1 MDCLAR
7 ARDAQY
13 PSKIGRSSLCSAVTS
28 FHVAMSVPTF
38 RRCPALRALNT
49 YNDHLLSNFSRIIH
63 THVPLS
69 QILLGARLIHSS
81 STVELVVASEL
92 HDGEM
97 SPIQHPSGATLKAAV
112 SQLRV
117 RLSGSCYSILL
128 RMHKSF
134 CRNYIDRLRSSLS
147 WLPCL
152 FFSSFSFQCP
162 PLSLAI
168 AVTHLFSQQARL
180 DTQYRL

>member
-7 ARDAQY
+7 ARDAQC
-13 PSKIGRSSLCSAVTS
+13 PSKIGRSCLCSAVTS

-69 QILLGARLIHSS
+69 QILLGAQLIHSS

-152 FFSSFSFQCP
+152 FSRSSRFN
-162 PLSLAI
+162 
-168 AVTHLFSQQARL
+168 VHH
-180 DTQYRL
+180 YH